1 MDDAVISD
9 RLANRDQTALREL
22 KSKYG
27 RLIASVCRSVLK
39 SPQHIQD
46 IEEVEND
53 VLYALWE
60 GIPRDNPENLTAYIC
75 RIARR
80 KAVDKLRYNT
90 AAARNSDLLTELDE
104 CLPSEF
110 SLESA
115 AEAAELS
122 EALNAWL
129 KSLDKRQQKLFTLR
143 YFYMYS
149 TKDAARECSMS
160 RTAATSALMRLRGSL
175 KKYLTERGFLY
186 E

>member
-9 RLANRDQTALREL
+9 RVANRDQSALREL

-27 RLIASVCRSVLK
+27 RLIANVCRGVLK
-39 SPQHIQD
+39 SPQD

-53 VLYALWE
+53 VLLALWE
-60 GIPRDNPENLTAYIC
+60 GIPRDNPDNLTAYIC

-104 CLPSEF
+104 CFPTT
-110 SLESA
+110 
-115 AEAAELS
+115 AEMSPDNVAERAELA

-160 RTAATSALMRLRGSL
+160 QTAATSALSRLRGSL

>member
-1 MDDAVISD
+1 MDDSLICD
-9 RLANRDQTALREL
+9 RLANRDQSALREL

-39 SPQHIQD
+39 SPQD

-53 VLYALWE
+53 VLFALWE
-60 GIPRDNPENLTAYIC
+60 GIPRDDPENLTAYIC
-75 RIARR
+75 RIARC

-104 CLPSEF
+104 CLPSDSSPED
-110 SLESA
+110 A
-115 AEAAELS
+115 AEKAELS
-122 EALNAWL
+122 NALNAWL
-129 KSLDKRQQKLFTLR
+129 LTLDQRQRKLFTLR
-143 YFYMYS
+143 YFYMYGA
-149 TKDAARECSMS
+149 KDAARECSMS
-160 RTAATSALMRLRGSL
+160 RTAATTALMRLRGSL